1 MDSSALKK
9 WAIVL
14 GLGLI
19 IWFLPCPDGLSPAA
33 WHLFAIFVATIASFI
48 LQPVP
53 MGAAAFLALTFC
65 AFFGILTTKDVLM
78 GFGNGTIWLIVCAFF
93 LSRGFIKTGLGR
105 RIAFFII
112 HVIGKSSLSL
122 GYSICLA
129 ELVISPAMPSA
140 TARGGGVFYPIVQ
153 SLSSAFGSEAG
164 PSAGKIGKYLMQVGF
179 HADAVTCTMFL
190 TSMAGNPLCVGL
202 AASAVGVELTWMEWA
217 VAAIVPGLIC
227 LLLVP
232 IILLKVAPPEI
243 RETPNAKALAA
254 TELQKMGPMSKDELV
269 LAFVF
274 LMCLL
279 LWATG
284 SLTGLGAT
292 PIAMLAV
299 SIMLI
304 TKVLSW
310 KDVLLEKGAWD
321 AMFWMGGLMSL
332 ATALAKSGFVKW
344 AAAFIAS
351 GISSAHMGWVASFL
365 VISLIY
371 IYSHYC
377 FASVT
382 ARISAMY
389 AAFVAVAVACGAPAL
404 MVAIAFGIF
413 ANLPIS
419 LTHYGNGA
427 APVYFG
433 AGYVSEGEWWRNGF
447 VVTTINTVI
456 WFTVGVAWWKLIGL
470 W

>member
-1 MDSSALKK
+1 MDTVALRK

-19 IWFLPCPDGLSPAA
+19 IWFIPVPDGLTPAA
-33 WHLFAIFVATIASFI
+33 WHMFAVFVATIAGFI
-48 LQPVP
+48 LQPIP
-53 MGAAAFLALTFC
+53 MGAVAFLSLTLCAL
-65 AFFGILTTKDVLM
+65 FGILKTKDALM

-93 LSRGFIKTGLGR
+93 LSRAFIKTGLGR
-105 RIAFFII
+105 RIAFRII
-112 HVIGKSSLSL
+112 AAIGKSSLSL

-153 SLSSAFGSEAG
+153 SLTSAFGSEVG
-164 PSAGKIGKYLMQVGF
+164 PTAGKIGKYLMQVGF
-179 HADAVTCTMFL
+179 HADAVTCMMFL

-202 AASAVGVELTWMEWA
+202 AASAAGVELTWMGWA
-217 VAAIVPGLIC
+217 TAAIVPGLVC
-227 LLLVP
+227 LFLVP
-232 IILLKVAPPEI
+232 LILLKIAPPELKKM
-243 RETPNAKALAA
+243 PNAKALALE
-254 TELQKMGPMSKDELV
+254 ELAKMGPMTKDEKI

-274 LMCLL
+274 VMCLV

-284 SLTGLGAT
+284 SWTKLGAT

-304 TKVLSW
+304 GKVLSW
-310 KDVLLEKGAWD
+310 KDILSEKGAWD
-321 AMFWMGGLMSL
+321 AMFWMGGLMAL
-332 ATALAKSGFVKW
+332 ATALAKCGFIKW
-344 AAAFIAS
+344 AAAAIAS
-351 GISSAHMGWVASFL
+351 GIGGAGLDWVTAFI

-371 IYSHYC
+371 IFSHYC

-389 AAFVAVAVACGAPAL
+389 GAFVAVAVACGAPAL
-404 MVAIAFGIF
+404 MVAICFGIF
-413 ANLPIS
+413 SNLPIS

-433 AGYVSEGEWWRNGF
+433 AGYVSQGEWWRNGF
-447 VVTTINTVI
+447 IITAINTVV
-456 WFTVGVAWWKLIGL
+456 WLTVGLAWWKVIGL

>member
-1 MDSSALKK
+1 MDSAALKK

-14 GLGLI
+14 ALGLI
-19 IWFLPCPDGLSPAA
+19 IWFIPCPAGLSPNA
-33 WHLFAIFVATIASFI
+33 WHLFAIFVATIAGFI
-48 LQPVP
+48 LQPLP
-53 MGAAAFLALTFC
+53 MGAMAFLALSFC
-65 AFFGILTTKDVLM
+65 ALFGILKTKDVLM

-105 RIAFFII
+105 RIAFGII
-112 HVIGKSSLSL
+112 RAIGKSAMSL

-129 ELVISPAMPSA
+129 GLVISPAMPSA

-164 PSAGKIGKYLMQVGF
+164 PSSGRIGKYLMQVGF
-179 HADAVTCTMFL
+179 HADAVTCMMFL

-202 AASAVGVELTWMEWA
+202 AASAVGVELTWMQWA
-217 VAAIVPGLIC
+217 IAAIVPGLVC
-227 LLLVP
+227 LFLVP
-232 IILLKVAPPEI
+232 LVLLEIAPPELKQI
-243 RETPNAKALAA
+243 PSARQLASD
-254 TELQKMGPMSKDELV
+254 ELAKMGPMSFDEKV

-274 LMCLL
+274 VMCLV

-284 SLTGLGAT
+284 SITKIGAT

-304 TKVLSW
+304 TKVLTW
-310 KDVLLEKGAWD
+310 KDVLSEKGAWD
-321 AMFWMGGLMSL
+321 AMFWMGGLMAL
-332 ATALAKSGFVKW
+332 ATALAKSGFIKW
-344 AAAFIAS
+344 AATMIAS
-351 GISSAHMGWVASFL
+351 GISAANMGWIASFV
-365 VISLIY
+365 VISLIF

-404 MVAIAFGIF
+404 MVAVAFGIF
-413 ANLPIS
+413 SNLPIS

-433 AGYVSEGEWWRNGF
+433 AGYVSQAEWWRNGF
-447 VVTTINTVI
+447 IICSINTVV
-456 WFTVGVAWWKLIGL
+456 WLTVGMAWWTVLGL
-470 W
+470 F